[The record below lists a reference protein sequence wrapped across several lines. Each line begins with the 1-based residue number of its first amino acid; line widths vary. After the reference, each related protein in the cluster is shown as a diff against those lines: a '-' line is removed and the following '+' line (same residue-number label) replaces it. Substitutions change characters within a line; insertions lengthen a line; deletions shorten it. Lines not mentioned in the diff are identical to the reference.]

1 MPCNHLK
8 KSMEYQWSHR
18 IFYQHFQCLFMI
30 TLWQMLL
37 LDCHSFYENQNPWI
51 HVHFLWKSIW
61 IFLVAK
67 YFFGNHDKKIG
78 RFSYVAYSLLL
89 SLNQYSIMDE
99 DFYLNRQI
107 LMVLNYCRNTCLLS
121 SILEVKSVVNLK
133 K

>member
-1 MPCNHLK
+1 M
-8 KSMEYQWSHR
+8 
-18 IFYQHFQCLFMI
+18 
-30 TLWQMLL
+30 
-37 LDCHSFYENQNPWI
+37 
-51 HVHFLWKSIW
+51 
-61 IFLVAK
+61 VAK
-67 YFFGNHDKKIG
+67 YFFGNHDKEIG

-133 K
+133 KWLSKDL